1 MSDNFEVGKSA
12 PNPYSAPQGAMTDM
26 SVDEGT
32 LASLWARLGAAIID
46 TIILAVVIFVPIL
59 LLLGGWSAY
68 LGKIATGGYLMN
80 IGSALLGFITYA
92 VVNGAFLASNGQ
104 TIGKKLVGI
113 KIVRTDGSQPT
124 LAHILLM
131 RQGPISVLQ
140 LIPFVGRF
148 MGLIDVLMIF
158 RESRQCV
165 HDNIADTRVINA

>member
-1 MSDNFEVGKSA
+1 
-12 PNPYSAPQGAMTDM
+12 MT
-26 SVDEGT
+26 VQQGT

-46 TIILAVVIFVPIL
+46 TIILMVVIFVPLL

-68 LGKIATGGYLMN
+68 LGKVATGGYLMKV
-80 IGSALLGFITYA
+80 GLTLLGFITYA

-131 RQGPISVLQ
+131 RQGPISALQ
-140 LIPFVGRF
+140 LIPFAGSLL
-148 MGLIDVLMIF
+148 GLIDVLMIF

-165 HDNIADTRVINA
+165 HDNIADTRVINV